1 MTTTTQ
7 VRPPTR
13 QSTLASDRRRIRQL
27 SALVIVMGLLFTGRL
42 VNVQAAQA
50 QLYADRADAE
60 RTTTETVP
68 APRGSITDRNGV
80 ALAASIPAYDVS
92 ADQTLITDPAATAR
106 ALAPVL
112 NLDANWLRDRLDGDR
127 RYVALAQRVAP
138 DVWSRIREADQ
149 PGIFGD
155 PTRDR
160 QYPAGAVGANVVGF
174 VGSDGHGLAGVE
186 LSYDQILS
194 GADGTLTYE
203 RGADGRRIPTAEA
216 TEVAVEPGASVRLT
230 LDRDLQWMAQEAI
243 AKQVQAT
250 GAASGTVVAMDPRTG
265 EILALATAPTV
276 DPADPSAAAADDRGN
291 RAVSEVY
298 EPGSTS
304 KVMTM
309 AAVIEEGA
317 LTPDSV
323 LTVNDSLRRG
333 GKTFNDHTPHPTQR
347 LTLTGVLA
355 KSSNVGTILAAESIG
370 GPKLYEYLQRF
381 GIGRP
386 TGMVFPGESAGQLP
400 QPSSWSATTFPTLA
414 FGQGFNLNSVQLA
427 SVYATLANGGV
438 RVQPSLVSGTVDL
451 SGEFTAAQPAIS
463 EQVVSERTADTV
475 LAMMEAVV
483 GEGGTAPNTAI
494 EGYRVAGKTG
504 TAQRVDPAC
513 GCYRG
518 YTASFVGVAP
528 ADDPRLVVSVVLQD
542 PKRGRYGGQLAGPVF
557 TDVMSFG
564 LKSQQVPPSG
574 SVLPKPRL
582 FEGD

>member
-1 MTTTTQ
+1 
-7 VRPPTR
+7 
-13 QSTLASDRRRIRQL
+13 
-27 SALVIVMGLLFTGRL
+27 MGLLFTGRL
-42 VNVQAAQA
+42 VHVQAAQA
-50 QLYADRADAE
+50 QLYADRADAQ

-80 ALAASIPAYDVS
+80 ALAASIPAYDIS
-92 ADQTLITDPAATAR
+92 ADQTLIVDTAATAR
-106 ALAPVL
+106 TLGQL
-112 NLDANWLRDRLDGDR
+112 LDLDTEWLRDRLDGDR
-127 RYVALAQRVAP
+127 RYVALAQRVPP
-138 DVWSRIREADQ
+138 DVWSRIRQADL

-160 QYPAGAVGANVVGF
+160 HYPAGAVGANVVGF

-186 LSYDQILS
+186 LSYDETLS
-194 GADGTLTYE
+194 GVDGSLTYE

-216 TEVAVEPGASVRLT
+216 TEVAVEPGASIRLT

-243 AKQVQAT
+243 ARQVRAT
-250 GAASGTVVAMDPRTG
+250 NSASGTVVAMDPQTG

-276 DPADPSAAAADDRGN
+276 DPGDPSAAAADDRGN

-317 LTPDSV
+317 MTPDSV

-355 KSSNVGTILAAESIG
+355 KSSNVGTVLAAESIG

-438 RVQPSLVSGTVDL
+438 RIQPSLVSGSVDL
-451 SGEFTAAQPAIS
+451 SGEFTPAAPAIS
-463 EQVVSERTADTV
+463 ERVVSEQTADTV

-483 GEGGTAPNTAI
+483 GEGGTAPGAAI
-494 EGYRVAGKTG
+494 AGYRVAGKTG
-504 TAQRVDPAC
+504 TAQRVDPEC

-518 YTASFVGVAP
+518 YTASFAGVAP
-528 ADDPRLVVSVVLQD
+528 ADDPRFVVSVVLQD

-557 TDVMSFG
+557 TEVMSFG
-564 LKSQQVPPSG
+564 LKSKQVPPSG
-574 SVLPKPRL
+574 SATPKPRL